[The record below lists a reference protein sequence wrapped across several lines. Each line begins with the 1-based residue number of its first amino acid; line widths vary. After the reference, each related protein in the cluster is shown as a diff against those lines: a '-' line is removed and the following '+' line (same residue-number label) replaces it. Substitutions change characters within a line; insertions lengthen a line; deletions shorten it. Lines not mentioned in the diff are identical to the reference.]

1 MALEFTKSAI
11 PAVGRPAGEPSEY
24 APVVKQLDADR
35 AHSLAVTVKTGDDAT
50 ALVLTLRND
59 ARKLGLNLTV
69 RSKIR
74 TGEKG
79 TLVTVWAVDKIV
91 HKPKDPAEVPTSE
104 PKA

>member
-1 MALEFTKSAI
+1 MALEFKPTAV

-35 AHSLAVTVKTGDDAT
+35 AHALAVTVKAAEDAP

-74 TGEKG
+74 TSDKG
-79 TLVTVWAVDKIV
+79 TLVTVWAVDKIK
-91 HKPKDPAEVPTSE
+91 HAPKDAAEAPTSE